1 MKKEYEII
9 EALDETEIL
18 DLDFDLDQINAIE
31 TSLDYETKRKN
42 AINMG
47 IIFAVSSFLS
57 SAVFGPIG
65 IIFAIISFVYIIV
78 VKKKYND
85 KSFFHLIVACLAFV
99 AAIVNIVCLFGYV
112 NNQNELAEKR
122 VKVVEKQ
129 EDDSDVDFDA
139 SNNIDVEHTKKE
151 PKARLADHLIEL
163 KYSTSNGSYYTY
175 NFGITGSTMYR
186 SFDLDK
192 AIFKIYSVIDDLT
205 MSFEY
210 SYIDGTVVYTY
221 INKNKS
227 SYIYYRPSNES
238 YDCSSEVNGF
248 CENEAMNFI
257 NVQIKDGLKK
267 FNEILE
273 GANVTLVDLK
283 K

>member
-18 DLDFDLDQINAIE
+18 DLDFDLEQINAIE

-47 IIFAVSSFLS
+47 VIFAIGSFLS
-57 SAVFGPIG
+57 SAIFGPIG
-65 IIFAIISFVYIIV
+65 IIFTIISFVYILV
-78 VKKKYND
+78 VKKKYDD
-85 KSFFHLIVACLAFV
+85 KSVFHLVVVCLAFI
-99 AAIVNIVCLFGYV
+99 AAVVNVVCLFGYV
-112 NNQNELAEKR
+112 NNQNVLAEGR
-122 VKVVEKQ
+122 VKKVEKQ
-129 EDDSDVDFDA
+129 EDNNVDFDE
-139 SNNIDVEHTKKE
+139 SHNIDMEYTNKE

-192 AIFKIYSVIDDLT
+192 AIFKIYSVIDELT

-227 SYIYYRPSNES
+227 SYIYYKPSNES
-238 YDCSSEVNGF
+238 YDCSSEVSGF